1 MKNCI
6 PVVCTGI
13 KLDGNQADQMAGES
27 VGIIPPTNTC
37 VNQKRMR
44 KEILQLS
51 KNGFADGKFRFNGDV
66 LVELVL
72 SNVQGGLGFESD
84 GDIDGC
90 GGGQVGTLGV
100 GLITVGVG
108 VFVVEEEHWDNR
120 NLLQILWIPIGE
132 TK

>member
-1 MKNCI
+1 
-6 PVVCTGI
+6 
-13 KLDGNQADQMAGES
+13 MAGES

-72 SNVQGGLGFESD
+72 SNVQGGLGFESG